1 MGRGKKGYQVPLQTE
16 ANLIKKFPPYL
27 FARLNAEKLA
37 ARHKG
42 EDVIDFGMGNP
53 DNSTPQPIVDKLIEV
68 VRDKKSHRYSTSKGI
83 PAFLK
88 AVSRWYDRKY
98 GVSINP
104 YTEAV
109 SVIGSKEGLAHLG
122 LAVIN
127 RGDKVLTP
135 TPTYPIHHYSV
146 IIAGGTL
153 VPISILE
160 GPEVFLKNLA
170 KTFAKSR
177 PKPKM
182 LIINFPHNPTTVSV
196 EAEFFKEIV
205 KWAKKNQVFVV
216 HDLAY
221 ADIVFD
227 GYKSPSFL
235 ATPGAKDIGVE
246 VFTLSKSYNMAGWRI
261 GFAAGNAKAIASLA
275 KIKSYMD
282 YGIFTPIQVAAITA
296 LDSPE
301 ENLRKLAAIY
311 QERRDTMA
319 DGMNKMGWPVEKP
332 RAAMYLWAKIPQ
344 RYAKMKSL
352 DFSMMLLKEAAVAIS
367 PGSGF
372 GALGEGYVRMALVE
386 NKDRI
391 RQALRNMK
399 KLFS

>member
-1 MGRGKKGYQVPLQTE
+1 MPLQTE

-42 EDVIDFGMGNP
+42 EDVIDFSMGNP
-53 DNSTPQPIVDKLIEV
+53 DNPTPQPIVDKLVEV

-109 SVIGSKEGLAHLG
+109 SAIGSKEGLAHLG

-127 RGDKVLTP
+127 RGDKVITP

-153 VPISILE
+153 VPISILD
-160 GPEVFLKNLA
+160 GPEAFLRNLSKA
-170 KTFAKSR
+170 FSKAR
-177 PKPKM
+177 PKPKL
-182 LIINFPHNPTTVSV
+182 LIINFPHNPTTVCV
-196 EAEFFKEIV
+196 DAEFFKEIV
-205 KWAKKNQVFVV
+205 KWAKKNNVLVV

-246 VFTLSKSYNMAGWRI
+246 SFTLSKSYNMAGWRV
-261 GFAAGNAKAIASLA
+261 GFIAGNPKVIASLA

-311 QERRDTMA
+311 QERRDIMA
-319 DGMNKMGWPVEKP
+319 DGMNRMGWPV
-332 RAAMYLWAKIPQ
+332 
-344 RYAKMKSL
+344 
-352 DFSMMLLKEAAVAIS
+352 DSMMLLKEAAVSIS

-372 GALGEGYVRMALVE
+372 GAMGEGYVRIALVE

-391 RQALRNMK
+391 RQALRNIK
-399 KLFS
+399 KLFT

>member
-1 MGRGKKGYQVPLQTE
+1 MPIRTE

-37 ARHKG
+37 ARQKG
-42 EDVIDFGMGNP
+42 IDVIDFGMGNP
-53 DNSTPQPIVDKLIEV
+53 DNPTPRPIVDKLIEV
-68 VRDKKSHRYSTSKGI
+68 VQDKKSHRYSTSKGI

-98 GVSINP
+98 GVPINP

-127 RGDKVLTP
+127 PGDKVLVP
-135 TPTYPIHHYSV
+135 NPTYPIHHYSV
-146 IIAGGTL
+146 IIAGGSL
-153 VPISILE
+153 VTIPILD
-160 GPEVFLKNLA
+160 GPEAFLRHVDKA
-170 KTFAKSR
+170 YSKST
-177 PKPKM
+177 PKPKI
-182 LIINFPHNPTTVSV
+182 LIINFPHNPTTISI
-196 EAEFFKEIV
+196 EPEFFKDVV
-205 KWAKKNQVFVV
+205 KWAKKKQVLVV

-235 ATPGAKDIGVE
+235 ATPGAKDVGIE
-246 VFTLSKSYNMAGWRI
+246 IFTMSKSYNMAGWRI
-261 GFAAGNAKAIASLA
+261 GFAAGNPKVIASLA

-301 ENLRKLAAIY
+301 ENLRKLAAVY
-311 QERRDTMA
+311 QERRDIMVE
-319 DGMNKMGWPVEKP
+319 GMNRMGWPIEKP

-344 RYAKMKSL
+344 KFGKLNSMDFAMK
-352 DFSMMLLKEAAVAIS
+352 LLKEAEVAVS
-367 PGSGF
+367 PGTGF
-372 GALGEGYVRMALVE
+372 GSLGEGYIRMALVE

-399 KLFS
+399 KLF

>member
-1 MGRGKKGYQVPLQTE
+1 MQTE
-16 ANLIKKFPPYL
+16 SNLIKKFPPYL
-27 FARLNAEKLA
+27 FARLNAEKLE
-37 ARHKG
+37 ARRNGK
-42 EDVIDFGMGNP
+42 DVIDLTMGNP
-53 DNSTPQPIVDKLIEV
+53 DNPTPQPIVDKLTEV
-68 VRDKKSHRYSTSKGI
+68 VRDRKSHRYSTSKGI

-109 SVIGSKEGLAHLG
+109 SVIGSKEGLGHLG
-122 LAVIN
+122 LAVLN
-127 RGDKVLTP
+127 HKDKVLVP
-135 TPTYPIHHYSV
+135 NPTYPIHHYSI
-146 IIAGGTL
+146 IIAGGQL
-153 VPISILE
+153 VSVPILE
-160 GPEVFLKNLA
+160 GPEAYLKALFKA
-170 KTFAKSR
+170 YSKSK

-182 LIINFPHNPTTVSV
+182 VILNFPHNPTTVCV
-196 EAEFFKEIV
+196 EQAFFKEIV
-205 KWAKKNQVFVV
+205 AWAKKNQILVV

-235 ATPGAKDIGVE
+235 ATPGAKDVGIE

-261 GFAAGNAKAIASLA
+261 GFAAGNAKVIASLA
-275 KIKSYMD
+275 RLKSYMD

-311 QERRDTMA
+311 QERRDIMA
-319 DGMNKMGWPVEKP
+319 DGMNKMGWSVEKP
-332 RAAMYLWAKIPQ
+332 KAAMYLWAKIPQ
-344 RYAKMKSL
+344 RFSKLSSL
-352 DFSMMLLKEAAVAIS
+352 DFAMMLLKEAEVGVS

-372 GALGEGYVRMALVE
+372 GSLGEGYVRIALVE

-391 RQALRNMK
+391 RQALRNIK
-399 KLFS
+399 KIFP

>member
-1 MGRGKKGYQVPLQTE
+1 MPIQTE
-16 ANLIKKFPPYL
+16 SELIKKFPPYL
-27 FARLNAEKLA
+27 FARLNSEKLA

-42 EDVIDFGMGNP
+42 VDVIDFGMGNP
-53 DNSTPQPIVDKLIEV
+53 DNPTPQPIVDKLVEV
-68 VRDKKSHRYSTSKGI
+68 VRDRKSHRYSTSKGI

-98 GVSINP
+98 GVSIDAKS
-104 YTEAV
+104 EAV

-122 LAVIN
+122 LALYN
-127 RGDKVLTP
+127 RGDRILVP
-135 TPTYPIHHYSV
+135 NPTYPIHHYSV
-146 IIAGGTL
+146 IIAGGQL
-153 VPISILE
+153 VSVPIIE
-160 GPEVFLKNLA
+160 GPEAFFKNLEKA
-170 KTFAKSR
+170 YAKSR
-177 PKPKM
+177 PKPKV

-196 EAEFFKEIV
+196 DQEYFKDIV
-205 KWAKKNQVFVV
+205 KWAKKNQVTVV

-221 ADIVFD
+221 ADIVYD
-227 GYKSPSFL
+227 DYKSPSFL
-235 ATPGAKDIGVE
+235 SVKGAKDVGIE
-246 VFTLSKSYNMAGWRI
+246 IFTMSKSYNMAGWRV
-261 GFAAGNAKAIASLA
+261 GFAAGNPKIIASLA

-311 QERRDTMA
+311 QERRNIMVE
-319 DGMNKMGWPVEKP
+319 GMNKMGWPVEKP
-332 RAAMYLWAKIPQ
+332 KAAMYLWAKIPK
-344 RYAKMKSL
+344 RYEKTSSM
-352 DFSMMLLKEAAVAIS
+352 DFAMLMLKEAGVAVS

-372 GALGEGYVRMALVE
+372 GNLGEGYVRIALVE

>member
-1 MGRGKKGYQVPLQTE
+1 MPLQTE

-53 DNSTPQPIVDKLIEV
+53 DNPTPQPVVDKLIEV

-146 IIAGGTL
+146 IIAGGDL

-160 GPEVFLKNLA
+160 GPEKFLKNLA
-170 KTFAKSR
+170 KAYSKSR
-177 PKPKM
+177 PKPKL

-205 KWAKKNQVFVV
+205 KWAKKNQVLVV

-246 VFTLSKSYNMAGWRI
+246 AFTLSKSYNMAGWRV
-261 GFAAGNAKAIASLA
+261 GFIAGNPKVIASLA

-301 ENLRKLAAIY
+301 ENLRKLAAVY
-311 QERRDTMA
+311 QERRDIMA
-319 DGMNKMGWPVEKP
+319 DGMNKIGWPVEKP

-344 RYAKMKSL
+344 RYAKMSSL

-372 GALGEGYVRMALVE
+372 GKLGEGYVRMALVE

>member
-1 MGRGKKGYQVPLQTE
+1 MPIQTE
-16 ANLIKKFPPYL
+16 ADLIKKFPPYL

-42 EDVIDFGMGNP
+42 EDVIDFSMGNP

-127 RGDKVLTP
+127 RGDRVLTP

-170 KTFAKSR
+170 KAYSKSR
-177 PKPKM
+177 PKPKI

-205 KWAKKNQVFVV
+205 KWAKKNNVLVV

-246 VFTLSKSYNMAGWRI
+246 SFTLSKSYNMAGWRV
-261 GFAAGNAKAIASLA
+261 GFIAGNPKVIASLA

-301 ENLRKLAAIY
+301 DNLRKLAAVY
-311 QERRDTMA
+311 QERRDLMA
-319 DGMNKMGWPVEKP
+319 DGMNRMGWPVDKP
-332 RAAMYLWAKIPQ
+332 KAAMYLWAKIPQ
-344 RYAKMKSL
+344 RYAKMSSL

-372 GALGEGYVRMALVE
+372 GKLGEGYVRMALVE

-391 RQALRNMK
+391 RQALRNIK

>member
-1 MGRGKKGYQVPLQTE
+1 MPIQTGSK
-16 ANLIKKFPPYL
+16 LISKFPPYL

-37 ARHKG
+37 ARQKG
-42 EDVIDFGMGNP
+42 EDVIDFTMGNP
-53 DNSTPQPIVDKLIEV
+53 DNPTPRPIVDKLIEV
-68 VRDKKSHRYSTSKGI
+68 VQDKKSHRYSTSKGI

-98 GVSINP
+98 SVPIDP
-104 YTEAV
+104 KTEAV

-122 LAVIN
+122 LAVID
-127 RGDKVLTP
+127 RGDKVLVP
-135 TPTYPIHHYSV
+135 SPTYPIHHYSV

-153 VPISILE
+153 VTIPILD
-160 GPEVFLKNLA
+160 GPEAFLRNLT
-170 KTFAKSR
+170 KTFAKSSR
-177 PKPKM
+177 KPKM
-182 LIINFPHNPTTVSV
+182 LIINFPHNPTTMCV
-196 EAEFFKEIV
+196 EPEFFKDIV

-246 VFTLSKSYNMAGWRI
+246 MFTLSKSYNMAGWRV
-261 GFAAGNAKAIASLA
+261 GFCAGNAKVIASLA

-301 ENLRKLAAIY
+301 ENLRKLAAVY
-311 QERRDTMA
+311 QERRDVMA
-319 DGMNKMGWPVEKP
+319 DGMNKMGWAVEKP
-332 RAAMYLWAKIPQ
+332 KAAMYLWAKIPAK
-344 RYAKMKSL
+344 YAKMTSM
-352 DFSMMLLKEAAVAIS
+352 DFAMMLLKEAAVGVS

-372 GALGEGYVRMALVE
+372 GKLGEGYVRMALVE
-386 NKDRI
+386 NTNRI

-399 KLFS
+399 KLF

>member
-1 MGRGKKGYQVPLQTE
+1 MAIQTE

-42 EDVIDFGMGNP
+42 VDVIDFGMGNP
-53 DNSTPQPIVDKLIEV
+53 DSPTPAPIVNKLIEV
-68 VRDKKSHRYSTSKGI
+68 VQDKKSHRYSTSKGI
-83 PAFLK
+83 PPFLK

-98 GVSINP
+98 GVSID
-104 YTEAV
+104 YKTEAV

-127 RGDKVLTP
+127 HGDKVLVP
-135 TPTYPIHHYSV
+135 NPTYPIHHYSV
-146 IIAGGTL
+146 VIAGGSI
-153 VPISILE
+153 VPVSILD
-160 GPEVFLKNLA
+160 GPEAFMKNLDKA
-170 KTFAKSR
+170 FSKAR
-177 PKPKM
+177 PKPKI
-182 LIINFPHNPTTVSV
+182 LIINFPHNPTTMCVDQ
-196 EAEFFKEIV
+196 EFFKDIV
-205 KWAKKNQVFVV
+205 KWAKKNQVMVV

-235 ATPGAKDIGVE
+235 ATKGAKDIGVE
-246 VFTLSKSYNMAGWRI
+246 IFTMSKSYNMAGWRI
-261 GFAAGNAKAIASLA
+261 GFAAGNPKVIASLA

-301 ENLRKLAAIY
+301 ENLRKLAALY
-311 QERRDTMA
+311 QERRNIMA
-319 DGMNKMGWPVEKP
+319 DGMNAMGWPVEKP
-332 RAAMYLWAKIPQ
+332 KAAMYLWTKIPQ
-344 RYAKMKSL
+344 RFAKMTSI
-352 DFSMMLLKEAAVAIS
+352 DFAMMLLKEAGVAVS

-372 GALGEGYVRMALVE
+372 GSLGEGYVRIALVE

-391 RQALRNMK
+391 RQALRNMR

>member
-1 MGRGKKGYQVPLQTE
+1 VPIQTE

-53 DNSTPQPIVDKLIEV
+53 DNPTPQPIVDKLIEV

-83 PAFLK
+83 PAFLR
-88 AVSRWYDRKY
+88 AVSRWYERKY
-98 GVSINP
+98 NVSIDP
-104 YTEAV
+104 KTEAV

-127 RGDKVLTP
+127 RGDRVLTP

-153 VPISILE
+153 VPISILQ
-160 GPEVFLKNLA
+160 GPEAFLKNLS
-170 KTFAKSR
+170 KTFSKTR

-196 EAEFFKEIV
+196 EADFFKEIV

-246 VFTLSKSYNMAGWRI
+246 AFTLSKSYNMAGWRV
-261 GFAAGNAKAIASLA
+261 GFIAGNPKVIASLA

-301 ENLRKLAAIY
+301 ENLRKLAAVY
-311 QERRDTMA
+311 QERRDIMA

-344 RYAKMKSL
+344 RYAKMSSL

-372 GALGEGYVRMALVE
+372 GKLGEGYVRMALVE

>member
-1 MGRGKKGYQVPLQTE
+1 MKVPKVPLQTE

-53 DNSTPQPIVDKLIEV
+53 DNPTPQPVVDKLIEV

-98 GVSINP
+98 SVSINP

-127 RGDKVLTP
+127 RGDKVITP

-153 VPISILE
+153 VPISILQ
-160 GPEVFLKNLA
+160 GPEAFLKNLS
-170 KTFAKSR
+170 KVHSKSR

-301 ENLRKLAAIY
+301 ENLRKLAAVY
-311 QERRDTMA
+311 QERRDIMA
-319 DGMNKMGWPVEKP
+319 DGMNKMGWPVDKP

-344 RYAKMKSL
+344 RYAKMNSL

-399 KLFS
+399 KLFT

>member
-1 MGRGKKGYQVPLQTE
+1 MPLQTE

-42 EDVIDFGMGNP
+42 EDVIDFSMGNP
-53 DNSTPQPIVDKLIEV
+53 DNPTPQPVVDKLIEV
-68 VRDKKSHRYSTSKGI
+68 VQDKKSHRYSTSKGI
-83 PAFLK
+83 PAFLR
-88 AVSRWYDRKY
+88 AVSRWYERKY
-98 GVSINP
+98 GVSIDP
-104 YTEAV
+104 KTEAV
-109 SVIGSKEGLAHLG
+109 SAIGSKEGLAHLG

-127 RGDKVLTP
+127 RGDKVITP

-160 GPEVFLKNLA
+160 GPEAFLRNLSKA
-170 KTFAKSR
+170 YSKAR
-177 PKPKM
+177 PKPKI
-182 LIINFPHNPTTVSV
+182 LIINFPHNPTTVCV
-196 EAEFFKEIV
+196 EADFFKDIV
-205 KWAKKNQVFVV
+205 KWAKKNQVLVV

-246 VFTLSKSYNMAGWRI
+246 SFTLSKSYNMAGWRV
-261 GFAAGNAKAIASLA
+261 GFIAGNPKVIASLA

-301 ENLRKLAAIY
+301 ENLRKLAAVY
-311 QERRDTMA
+311 QERRDIMA

-332 RAAMYLWAKIPQ
+332 KAAMYLWAKIPQ
-344 RYAKMKSL
+344 KYAKMNSL
-352 DFSMMLLKEAAVAIS
+352 DFSMKLLKEAAVSIS

-372 GALGEGYVRMALVE
+372 GSLGEGYVRIALVE

-391 RQALRNMK
+391 RQALRNIK

>member
-1 MGRGKKGYQVPLQTE
+1 MPLQTE

-42 EDVIDFGMGNP
+42 EDVIDFSMGNP
-53 DNSTPQPIVDKLIEV
+53 DNPTPQPVVDKLIEV
-68 VRDKKSHRYSTSKGI
+68 VQDKKSHRYSTSKGI
-83 PAFLK
+83 PAFLR
-88 AVSRWYDRKY
+88 AVSRWYERKY
-98 GVSINP
+98 GVSIDP
-104 YTEAV
+104 KTEAV
-109 SVIGSKEGLAHLG
+109 SAIGSKEGLAHLG

-153 VPISILE
+153 VPISILD
-160 GPEVFLKNLA
+160 GPEAFLRNLGKA
-170 KTFAKSR
+170 YSKAR
-177 PKPKM
+177 PKPKI
-182 LIINFPHNPTTVSV
+182 LIINFPHNPTTVCV
-196 EAEFFKEIV
+196 EPDFFKEIV
-205 KWAKKNQVFVV
+205 KWAKKNQVLVV

-246 VFTLSKSYNMAGWRI
+246 SFTLSKSYNMAGWRV
-261 GFAAGNAKAIASLA
+261 GFIAGNPKVIASLA

-301 ENLRKLAAIY
+301 ENLRKLAAVY
-311 QERRDTMA
+311 QERRDIMA
-319 DGMNKMGWPVEKP
+319 DGMNKMGWPVDKP
-332 RAAMYLWAKIPQ
+332 KAAMYLWAKIPQ
-344 RYAKMKSL
+344 RYAKMNSL
-352 DFSMMLLKEAAVAIS
+352 DFSMMLLKEAAVSIS

-372 GALGEGYVRMALVE
+372 GSLGEGYVRIALVE

-391 RQALRNMK
+391 RQALRNIK

>member
-1 MGRGKKGYQVPLQTE
+1 MPIQTE
-16 ANLIKKFPPYL
+16 SKLISKFPPYL

-42 EDVIDFGMGNP
+42 VDVIDFGMGNP
-53 DNSTPQPIVDKLIEV
+53 DNATPQPVVDKLTQV
-68 VRDKKSHRYSTSKGI
+68 VQDKKSHRYSTSKGI

-98 GVSINP
+98 GVAINP

-127 RGDKVLTP
+127 KGDKVLTP

-146 IIAGGTL
+146 IIAGGSL
-153 VPISILE
+153 VPVSILD
-160 GPEVFLKNLA
+160 GPEAFLRNLT
-170 KTFAKSR
+170 KVTAKSR
-177 PKPKM
+177 PKPKV
-182 LIINFPHNPTTVSV
+182 LIINFPHNPTTTCV
-196 EAEFFKEIV
+196 EKEFFVDIV
-205 KWAKKNQVFVV
+205 KWAKKNQIMVV

-221 ADIVFD
+221 ADIVYD

-235 ATPGAKDIGVE
+235 ATPGAKDVGVE
-246 VFTLSKSYNMAGWRI
+246 IFTLSKSYNMAGWRV
-261 GFAAGNAKAIASLA
+261 GFAAGNPKVIASLA

-311 QERRDTMA
+311 QERRNIMA
-319 DGMNKMGWPVEKP
+319 EGMNRMGWPVEKP
-332 RAAMYLWAKIPQ
+332 KAAMYLWAKIPKKFE
-344 RYAKMKSL
+344 KMASI
-352 DFSMMLLKEAAVAIS
+352 DFAMMLLKEAAVALS

-372 GALGEGYVRMALVE
+372 GALGEGYVRAAIVE

-399 KLFS
+399 KLF

>member
-1 MGRGKKGYQVPLQTE
+1 MPLQTE

-42 EDVIDFGMGNP
+42 EDVIDFSMGNP
-53 DNSTPQPIVDKLIEV
+53 DNPTPQPIVDKLIEV

-153 VPISILE
+153 VPISILD
-160 GPEVFLKNLA
+160 GPEAFLGNLGKA
-170 KTFAKSR
+170 FSKTR
-177 PKPKM
+177 PKPKL
-182 LIINFPHNPTTVSV
+182 LILNFPHNPTTVCV

-205 KWAKKNQVFVV
+205 KWAKKNNVLVV

-246 VFTLSKSYNMAGWRI
+246 AFTLSKSYNMAGWRV
-261 GFAAGNAKAIASLA
+261 GFIAGNPKVIASLA

-296 LDSPE
+296 LDSPG
-301 ENLRKLAAIY
+301 ENLRKLAAVY
-311 QERRDTMA
+311 QERRDIMA
-319 DGMNKMGWPVEKP
+319 DGMNRMGWPVDKP
-332 RAAMYLWAKIPQ
+332 KAAMYLWAKIPQ
-344 RYAKMKSL
+344 RYAKMNSL
-352 DFSMMLLKEAAVAIS
+352 DFSMMLLKEAAVSIS

-391 RQALRNMK
+391 RQALRNIK
-399 KLFS
+399 KLF

>member
-1 MGRGKKGYQVPLQTE
+1 MPLQTE

-42 EDVIDFGMGNP
+42 EDVIDFSMGNP
-53 DNSTPQPIVDKLIEV
+53 DNPTPQPIVDKLIEV

-109 SVIGSKEGLAHLG
+109 SAIGSKEGLAHLG

-146 IIAGGTL
+146 IIAGGSL
-153 VPISILE
+153 VTISILD
-160 GPEVFLKNLA
+160 GPEAFLRNLSKA
-170 KTFAKSR
+170 YSKAR
-177 PKPKM
+177 PKPKI
-182 LIINFPHNPTTVSV
+182 LIINFPHNPTTVCV

-205 KWAKKNQVFVV
+205 KWAKKNNVLVV

-246 VFTLSKSYNMAGWRI
+246 SFTLSKSYNMAGWRV
-261 GFAAGNAKAIASLA
+261 GFIAGNPKVIASLA

-301 ENLRKLAAIY
+301 ENLRKLAAVY
-311 QERRDTMA
+311 QERRDIMA
-319 DGMNKMGWPVEKP
+319 DGMNKMGWPVDKP
-332 RAAMYLWAKIPQ
+332 KAAMYLWAKIPQ
-344 RYAKMKSL
+344 RYAKMNSL
-352 DFSMMLLKEAAVAIS
+352 DFSMMLLKEAAVSIS

-372 GALGEGYVRMALVE
+372 GSEGEGYVRIALVE

-391 RQALRNMK
+391 RQALRNIK

>member
-1 MGRGKKGYQVPLQTE
+1 MPLQTE

-42 EDVIDFGMGNP
+42 EDVIDMSMGNP
-53 DNSTPQPIVDKLIEV
+53 DNPTPQPIVDKLIEV

-127 RGDKVLTP
+127 RGDKVITP

-153 VPISILE
+153 VPISILN
-160 GPEVFLKNLA
+160 GPEAFLRNVDKA
-170 KTFAKSR
+170 YTKSKPR
-177 PKPKM
+177 PKI
-182 LIINFPHNPTTVSV
+182 LIINFPHNPTTTCVNQ
-196 EAEFFKEIV
+196 EFFKDV
-205 KWAKKNQVFVV
+205 VQWAKKRQVLVV

-246 VFTLSKSYNMAGWRI
+246 AFTLSKSYNMAGWRV
-261 GFAAGNAKAIASLA
+261 GFVAGNPKVVASLA

-311 QERRDTMA
+311 QERRDIMA
-319 DGMNKMGWPVEKP
+319 DGMNRMGWPVEKP
-332 RAAMYLWAKIPQ
+332 KAAMYLWAKIPQ
-344 RYAKMKSL
+344 RFAKMSSM
-352 DFSMMLLKEAAVAIS
+352 DFAMMLLKDAAVSIS

-372 GALGEGYVRMALVE
+372 GAEGEGYVRMALVE

-391 RQALRNMK
+391 RQALRNIR

>member
-1 MGRGKKGYQVPLQTE
+1 MPIQTE
-16 ANLIKKFPPYL
+16 SNLIKKFPPYL

-53 DNSTPQPIVDKLIEV
+53 DNPTPQPVVEKLIEV

-83 PAFLK
+83 PAFLR
-88 AVSRWYDRKY
+88 AVARWYDRKY
-98 GVSINP
+98 GVSIDP
-104 YTEAV
+104 KTEAV

-146 IIAGGTL
+146 IIAGGAL
-153 VPISILE
+153 VTIPILQ
-160 GPEVFLKNLA
+160 GPEAFLRNLA
-170 KTFAKSR
+170 KAYAKSR
-177 PKPKM
+177 PKPKI
-182 LIINFPHNPTTVSV
+182 LIINFPHNPTTISV
-196 EAEFFKEIV
+196 EPEFFKEIV
-205 KWAKKNQVFVV
+205 KWAKKNQVLVA

-235 ATPGAKDIGVE
+235 ATPGAKDVGVE

-261 GFAAGNAKAIASLA
+261 GFAAGNPKVIASLA

-311 QERRDTMA
+311 QERRDIMA
-319 DGMNKMGWPVEKP
+319 DGMNRMGWPVEKP
-332 RAAMYLWAKIPQ
+332 KAAMYLWAKIPNK
-344 RYAKMKSL
+344 YSKMSSM
-352 DFSMMLLKEAAVAIS
+352 DFSMMLLKEAAVAVS

-372 GALGEGYVRMALVE
+372 GVLGEGYIRMALVE

>member
-1 MGRGKKGYQVPLQTE
+1 MPIQTE

-42 EDVIDFGMGNP
+42 EDVIDFSMGNP
-53 DNSTPQPIVDKLIEV
+53 DNPTPQPIVDKLIEV

-109 SVIGSKEGLAHLG
+109 SAIGSKEGLAHLG

-127 RGDKVLTP
+127 KGDKVITP

-160 GPEVFLKNLA
+160 GPEAFLRNLSKA
-170 KTFAKSR
+170 FSKAR
-177 PKPKM
+177 PKPKL
-182 LIINFPHNPTTVSV
+182 LIINFPHNPTTVCV
-196 EAEFFKEIV
+196 DAEFFKEIV
-205 KWAKKNQVFVV
+205 KWAKKNNVLVV

-246 VFTLSKSYNMAGWRI
+246 SFTLSKSYNMAGWRV
-261 GFAAGNAKAIASLA
+261 GFIAGNPKVIASLA

-301 ENLRKLAAIY
+301 ENLRKLAAVY
-311 QERRDTMA
+311 QERRDIMA
-319 DGMNKMGWPVEKP
+319 DGMNRMGWPVDKP
-332 RAAMYLWAKIPQ
+332 KAAMYLWAKIPQ
-344 RYAKMKSL
+344 RYAKMNSL
-352 DFSMMLLKEAAVAIS
+352 DFSMMLLKEAAVSIS

-372 GALGEGYVRMALVE
+372 GAMGEGYVRIALVE

-391 RQALRNMK
+391 RQALRNIK

>member
-1 MGRGKKGYQVPLQTE
+1 MPLQTE

-42 EDVIDFGMGNP
+42 EDVIDFSMGNP
-53 DNSTPQPIVDKLIEV
+53 DNPTPQPIVDKLIEV

-109 SVIGSKEGLAHLG
+109 SAIGSKEGLAHLG

-127 RGDKVLTP
+127 RGDKVITP

-153 VPISILE
+153 VPISILD
-160 GPEVFLKNLA
+160 GPEAFLRNLSKA
-170 KTFAKSR
+170 FSKAR
-177 PKPKM
+177 PKPKL
-182 LIINFPHNPTTVSV
+182 LIINFPHNPTTVCV
-196 EAEFFKEIV
+196 EPEFFKEIV
-205 KWAKKNQVFVV
+205 KWAKKNNVLVV

-246 VFTLSKSYNMAGWRI
+246 SFTLSKSYNMAGGRV
-261 GFAAGNAKAIASLA
+261 GFIAGNPKVIASLA

-311 QERRDTMA
+311 QERRDIMA
-319 DGMNKMGWPVEKP
+319 DGMNRMGWPVDKP
-332 RAAMYLWAKIPQ
+332 KAAMYLWAKIPQ
-344 RYAKMKSL
+344 RYLKMNSL
-352 DFSMMLLKEAAVAIS
+352 DFSMMLLKEAAVSIS

-372 GALGEGYVRMALVE
+372 GAMGEGYVRIALVE

-391 RQALRNMK
+391 RQALRNIK
-399 KLFS
+399 KLFT